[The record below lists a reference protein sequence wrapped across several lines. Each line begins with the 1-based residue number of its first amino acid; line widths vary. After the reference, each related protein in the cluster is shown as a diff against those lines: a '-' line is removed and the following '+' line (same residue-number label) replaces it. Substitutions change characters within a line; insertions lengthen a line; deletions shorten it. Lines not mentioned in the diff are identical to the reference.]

1 MSKEIYTKRS
11 LFFYF
16 LFSFF
21 SLLQDTKNNTQK
33 QHKNNTKTVSNRWQ
47 VFLLLFPFSSF
58 LSLLAPPSLF
68 PSFLLF
74 YHFYP
79 FYCLFFKDFCCLSPM
94 LGFSRWDILRCKK
107 TLKIAYALFNVF
119 QKQLSLT
126 DLIIP
131 DGRKP
136 HMHNIRIILRQYYH
150 TLSLIHSM
158 YSNSTYSV

>member
-1 MSKEIYTKRS
+1 MRHKSNIKTIQKQHQIGDK
-11 LFFYF
+11 
-16 LFSFF
+16 FF
-21 SLLQDTKNNTQK
+21 SLFYL
-33 QHKNNTKTVSNRWQ
+33 SS
-47 VFLLLFPFSSF
+47 LFSSLLISLHTF
-58 LSLLAPPSLF
+58 LSF
-68 PSFLLF
+68 PSFLLLYYF
-74 YHFYP
+74 YHLC
-79 FYCLFFKDFCCLSPM
+79 CLFFKDFYCLSPI

-126 DLIIP
+126 DLMIP

-150 TLSLIHSM
+150 TVSLIHSM